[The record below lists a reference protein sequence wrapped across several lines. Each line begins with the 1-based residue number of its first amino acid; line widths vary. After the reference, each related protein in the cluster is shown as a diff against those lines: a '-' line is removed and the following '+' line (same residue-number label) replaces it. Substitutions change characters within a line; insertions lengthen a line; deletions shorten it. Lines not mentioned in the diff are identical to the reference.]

1 MADEETPLT
10 SGRPLGSRKITFN
23 LEKIRMFAL
32 LSVAVFLITGKAV
45 SKFAVVIPTKSD
57 PSTVWDKVFN
67 GAPSDFIPEET
78 FIYKLFGF
86 NHNCTIVDFNPA
98 KTISALIFV
107 MFFTM
112 PACFFVI
119 CHFLRITSHT
129 EVCFKNLQRY
139 SKIATPIEFTVFTY
153 FCMVFVNS
161 PVGEYGTPEGTLKF
175 TLHYIPY
182 VGWQLGLLLMAIQQS
197 WYMYL
202 RNRLPFSW
210 VTKGVLLFNIKLMVV
225 VFIVYTYFVC
235 SFIIGSP
242 AWDTFSEPGRTAGI
256 TLMYTWDV
264 LAIVIPTLFA
274 YSECKYGN
282 DSEIIF
288 NELLES
294 DR

>member
-1 MADEETPLT
+1 
-10 SGRPLGSRKITFN
+10 
-23 LEKIRMFAL
+23 
-32 LSVAVFLITGKAV
+32 
-45 SKFAVVIPTKSD
+45 
-57 PSTVWDKVFN
+57 
-67 GAPSDFIPEET
+67 
-78 FIYKLFGF
+78 
-86 NHNCTIVDFNPA
+86 
-98 KTISALIFV
+98 
-107 MFFTM
+107 
-112 PACFFVI
+112 
-119 CHFLRITSHT
+119 
-129 EVCFKNLQRY
+129 
-139 SKIATPIEFTVFTY
+139 
-153 FCMVFVNS
+153 MVFVNS
-161 PVGEYGTPEGTLKF
+161 PDGEYGTPEGTLNF

-210 VTKGVLLFNIKLMVV
+210 VTKGVLWFNIKLMVV

-282 DSEIIF
+282 DFEIIF

>member
-45 SKFAVVIPTKSD
+45 SKFAVVFPTKSD